1 MYYTCTLM
9 HIIQQYENSVILDI
23 INDPWG
29 AKMFMYICLTH
40 IIWVYNACMYTI

>member
-9 HIIQQYENSVILDI
+9 HIIQYYENSVILILDI

-29 AKMFMYICLTH
+29 AKKFMYICLTH
-40 IIWVYNACMYTI
+40 IIWVYNAYTI